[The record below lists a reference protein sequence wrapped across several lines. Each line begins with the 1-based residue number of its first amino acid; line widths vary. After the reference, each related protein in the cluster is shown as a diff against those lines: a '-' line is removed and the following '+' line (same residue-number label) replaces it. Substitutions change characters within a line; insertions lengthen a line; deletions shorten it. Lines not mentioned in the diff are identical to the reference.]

1 MNLRGYL
8 KLAQAPFQTMLAYR
22 TATLIECLGVVL
34 RVYLMRVFWTAVYG
48 GGGPVE
54 GITLPM
60 MITYATLS
68 NVQGFVISSWVQW
81 AVQRKVRDGSIVIDL
96 IRPYGFLRSLA
107 ASHLGGALLWG
118 GPMAVLTLAASLLL
132 VDLQP
137 PASLAAGLA
146 YSASLILAMGVN
158 FCLLTMVGLV
168 AFWTLELFGF
178 NFIFEFLS
186 QFLSG
191 GLIPLWF
198 LPLWVRRTAE
208 WLPFQSLAHLP
219 LSIYLGK
226 IGGTAIWMALL
237 KQAAW
242 IAVLSIV
249 VWLIWKTAERKM
261 IVQGG

>member
-8 KLAQAPFQTMLAYR
+8 RLAQAPFQTMLAYR
-22 TATLIECLGVVL
+22 AATFIECLGILL
-34 RVYLMRVFWTAVYG
+34 RVYLMQFFWTAVYG
-48 GGGPVE
+48 GGGAVE

-68 NVQGFVISSWVQW
+68 NVQGLVTSSWVQW
-81 AVQRKVRDGSIVIDL
+81 EVQRKVRDGNIVIDL

-107 ASHLGGALLWG
+107 ASNLGGALLWG
-118 GPMAVLTLAASLLL
+118 GPLAVLTLVVSLLF

-137 PASLAAGLA
+137 PASLTAGLA
-146 YSASLILAMGVN
+146 YLASLSLAMVVN

-168 AFWTLELFGF
+168 AFWTLELVGF
-178 NFIFEFLS
+178 NMIFEFVSL
-186 QFLSG
+186 FLSG

-198 LPLWVRRTAE
+198 LPLWAWRIAE

-219 LSIYLGK
+219 LSIYIGK
-226 IGGTAIWMALL
+226 IEGAAMWMALL

-242 IAVLSIV
+242 IVVLV
-249 VWLIWKTAERKM
+249 VVVRLLWRAAERKL

>member
-8 KLAQAPFQTMLAYR
+8 RLAQAPFQTMLAYR
-22 TATLIECLGVVL
+22 AATFIECLGILL

-68 NVQGFVISSWVQW
+68 NIQGIVTSSWVQW
-81 AVQRKVRDGSIVIDL
+81 EVQRKVRDGNIVIDL

-107 ASHLGGALLWG
+107 ASNLGGALLWG
-118 GPMAVLTLAASLLL
+118 APQAGLVLAASLLF

-146 YSASLILAMGVN
+146 YLASLSLAMVVN
-158 FCLLTMVGLV
+158 FCLLTLVGLV
-168 AFWTLELFGF
+168 AFWTLELVGF
-178 NFIFEFLS
+178 NMIFEFVSL
-186 QFLSG
+186 FLSG

-198 LPLWVRRTAE
+198 LPLWAWRIAE

-219 LSIYLGK
+219 LSIYIGK
-226 IGGTAIWMALL
+226 IEGAAIWMALL

-242 IAVLSIV
+242 IVVLV
-249 VWLIWKTAERKM
+249 VVVRLIWRAAERKL

>member
-8 KLAQAPFQTMLAYR
+8 KLAQAPFQTRLAYR
-22 TATLIECLGVVL
+22 AATFIECLGILL

-48 GGGPVE
+48 GGGAVE

-68 NVQGFVISSWVQW
+68 NIQGLVTSSWVQW
-81 AVQRKVRDGSIVIDL
+81 EVQRKVRDGNIVIDL

-107 ASHLGGALLWG
+107 ASNLGGALLWG
-118 GPMAVLTLAASLLL
+118 GPMAVLTLAASLLF

-137 PASLAAGLA
+137 PASPAAGLA
-146 YSASLILAMGVN
+146 YLASLSLAMVVN

-168 AFWTLELFGF
+168 AFWTLELVGF
-178 NFIFEFLS
+178 NMIFEFVSL
-186 QFLSG
+186 FLSG

-198 LPLWVRRTAE
+198 LPLWAWQIAE

-219 LSIYLGK
+219 LSIYIGK
-226 IGGTAIWMALL
+226 IEGAAMWIALL

-242 IAVLSIV
+242 IVVLAVV
-249 VWLIWKTAERKM
+249 VRLLWRAAERKL

>member
-8 KLAQAPFQTMLAYR
+8 RLAQAPFQTMLAYR
-22 TATLIECLGVVL
+22 AATFIECLGILL

-68 NVQGFVISSWVQW
+68 NIQGIVTSSWVQW
-81 AVQRKVRDGSIVIDL
+81 EVQRKVRDGSIVIDL

-107 ASHLGGALLWG
+107 ASNLGGALLWG
-118 GPMAVLTLAASLLL
+118 APQAGFTLAASLLF

-146 YSASLILAMGVN
+146 YLASLSLAMVVN
-158 FCLLTMVGLV
+158 FCLLTLVGLV
-168 AFWTLELFGF
+168 AFWTLELVGF
-178 NFIFEFLS
+178 NMIFEFVSL
-186 QFLSG
+186 FLSG

-198 LPLWVRRTAE
+198 LPLWAWRIAE

-219 LSIYLGK
+219 LSIYIGK
-226 IGGTAIWMALL
+226 IEGAAIWMALL

-242 IAVLSIV
+242 IVVLV
-249 VWLIWKTAERKM
+249 VVVRLIWRAAERKL

>member
-8 KLAQAPFQTMLAYR
+8 RLAQAPFQTMLAYR
-22 TATLIECLGVVL
+22 AATFIECLGILL
-34 RVYLMRVFWTAVYG
+34 RVYLMRFFWTAVYG
-48 GGGPVE
+48 GGGAVE

-68 NVQGFVISSWVQW
+68 NIQGLVTSSWVQW
-81 AVQRKVRDGSIVIDL
+81 EVQRKVRDGNIVIDL

-107 ASHLGGALLWG
+107 ASNLGGALLWG
-118 GPMAVLTLAASLLL
+118 GPMAALTLAASLLF

-137 PASLAAGLA
+137 PASLTAGLA
-146 YSASLILAMGVN
+146 YLASLILAMLVN
-158 FCLLTMVGLV
+158 FCLLTLVGLV

-198 LPLWVRRTAE
+198 LPFWVRKIAE
-208 WLPFQSLAHLP
+208 LLPFQSLAHLP
-219 LSIYLGK
+219 LSIYIGK
-226 IGGTAIWMALL
+226 IEGAAMWIALL

-242 IAVLSIV
+242 IVVLAVV
-249 VWLIWKTAERKM
+249 VRLIWRVAERKL

>member
-22 TATLIECLGVVL
+22 TATFIECLGILL
-34 RVYLMRVFWTAVYG
+34 RVYLMQFFWTAVYG

-68 NVQGFVISSWVQW
+68 NIQGLVTSSWVQW
-81 AVQRKVRDGSIVIDL
+81 QVQRKVRDGSIVIDL

-107 ASHLGGALLWG
+107 ASNLGGALLWG
-118 GPMAVLTLAASLLL
+118 GPLAVLTLAASLLF

-137 PASLAAGLA
+137 PASLTAGLA
-146 YSASLILAMGVN
+146 YLASLSLAMVVN

-168 AFWTLELFGF
+168 AFWTLELVGF
-178 NFIFEFLS
+178 NMIFEFVSL
-186 QFLSG
+186 FLSG

-198 LPLWVRRTAE
+198 LPLWAWRIAE

-219 LSIYLGK
+219 LSIYIGK
-226 IGGTAIWMALL
+226 IEGAAVWMALL

-242 IAVLSIV
+242 IVVLV
-249 VWLIWKTAERKM
+249 VVVRLLWRAAERKL

>member
-8 KLAQAPFQTMLAYR
+8 RLAQAPFQTMLAYR
-22 TATLIECLGVVL
+22 AATFIECLGILL
-34 RVYLMRVFWTAVYG
+34 RVYLMQFFWTAVYG
-48 GGGPVE
+48 GGGAVE

-68 NVQGFVISSWVQW
+68 NVQGLVTSSWVQW
-81 AVQRKVRDGSIVIDL
+81 EVQRKVRDGNIVIDL

-107 ASHLGGALLWG
+107 ASNLGGALLWG
-118 GPMAVLTLAASLLL
+118 GPMAVLTLAASLLF

-137 PASLAAGLA
+137 PASPAAGLA
-146 YSASLILAMGVN
+146 YLASLSLAMVVN

-168 AFWTLELFGF
+168 AFWTLELVGF
-178 NFIFEFLS
+178 NMIFEFVSL
-186 QFLSG
+186 FLSG

-198 LPLWVRRTAE
+198 LPLWAWRIAE

-219 LSIYLGK
+219 LSIYIGK
-226 IGGTAIWMALL
+226 IEGAAMWIALL

-242 IAVLSIV
+242 IVVLV
-249 VWLIWKTAERKM
+249 VVVRLLWRAAERKL

>member
-1 MNLRGYL
+1 VNLRGYL
-8 KLAQAPFQTMLAYR
+8 KLAQAPFQIMLAYR
-22 TATLIECLGVVL
+22 ASTFIECLGILL
-34 RVYLMRVFWTAVYG
+34 RVYLMQFFWTAVYG
-48 GGGPVE
+48 GGGAVE

-68 NVQGFVISSWVQW
+68 NIQGLVTSSWVQW

-118 GPMAVLTLAASLLL
+118 GPMAGFTLAASLLL
-132 VDLQP
+132 VHLQP
-137 PASLAAGLA
+137 PASPAAGLA
-146 YSASLILAMGVN
+146 YLASLILAMVVN
-158 FCLLTMVGLV
+158 FCLLAMVGLV
-168 AFWTLELFGF
+168 AFWTLELMGF
-178 NFIFEFLS
+178 NMIFEFVSL
-186 QFLSG
+186 FLSG

-198 LPLWVRRTAE
+198 LPLWMRRIAE

-219 LSIYLGK
+219 LSIYIGK
-226 IGGTAIWMALL
+226 IEGAAIWMALL

-242 IAVLSIV
+242 IGLLLALA
-249 VWLIWKTAERKM
+249 WLIWRAAERKI